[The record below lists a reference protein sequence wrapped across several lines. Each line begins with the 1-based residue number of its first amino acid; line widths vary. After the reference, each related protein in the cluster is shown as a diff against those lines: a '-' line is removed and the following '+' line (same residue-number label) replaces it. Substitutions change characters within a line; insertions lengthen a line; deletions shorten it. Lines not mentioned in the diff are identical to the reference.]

1 MWHKNIPVKTV
12 QIPCLQAWEYVQVAH
27 GSSRFLKSNAVK
39 ILIFC
44 NKTLPHPNKMQ
55 FCVFTRTVQG
65 NAWELKGDEYT
76 GYTGTPGMLDWQ
88 GSPEQKAAL
97 PLAVT
102 ENLSSLN
109 KGTHMHRT

>member
-1 MWHKNIPVKTV
+1 
-12 QIPCLQAWEYVQVAH
+12 
-27 GSSRFLKSNAVK
+27 
-39 ILIFC
+39 
-44 NKTLPHPNKMQ
+44 MQ

-65 NAWELKGDEYT
+65 NAWELKGDECT
-76 GYTGTPGMLDWQ
+76 GYTGTPGTLDWL

-109 KGTHMHRT
+109 TGTEHS